1 MKSFIK
7 DAVSL
12 EKVMQTQKQKTKTG
26 MSIQATVNS
35 ALARRMPQAPQGGMI
50 QRLGGNK
57 IMITH
62 EHILNNISEL
72 KSLDNGRKRKYW
84 RNYRWYNFTKTTDIE
99 NVRNPSVIGLYNI
112 DESPETDTTETP

>member
-1 MKSFIK
+1 
-7 DAVSL
+7 
-12 EKVMQTQKQKTKTG
+12 
-26 MSIQATVNS
+26 
-35 ALARRMPQAPQGGMI
+35 
-50 QRLGGNK
+50 
-57 IMITH
+57 MITH

-112 DESPETDTTETP
+112 DESPETDTTETPEINVIKSCIDTLTSKTALHQGLCSHRRPPEKHSRGSP

>member
-12 EKVMQTQKQKTKTG
+12 EKVMQAQKQKTKTG

-50 QRLGGNK
+50 QQPG
-57 IMITH
+57 I
-62 EHILNNISEL
+62 NN
-72 KSLDNGRKRKYW
+72 GW
-84 RNYRWYNFTKTTDIE
+84 GATK
-99 NVRNPSVIGLYNI
+99 
-112 DESPETDTTETP
+112 